1 MESDQTPKYDQ
12 PSEPVIRRCS
22 TDSETG
28 GVDAEFVKE
37 EGPHRKSPYDG
48 LMEGSFDGVFIY
60 NPKTRRL
67 VDANRQLLKML
78 GYAKRELQ
86 GLTLLNITAVEGEVL
101 KGQTGAP
108 VAPSAERLGAF
119 RGFYRRKD
127 GSLVDVE
134 TNSTRVDYHGSLAVL
149 VVVRDISERRRAE
162 EELEFRA
169 IVMQDQ
175 AELLDTAE
183 DAIMVRDLEDRII
196 FWNRGAQERYGWTRE
211 EALGRT
217 VPHLLKTESRRPF
230 EELKAELFAK
240 DSVAEE
246 LTHVTRDGVRIAVE
260 SRWTLRR
267 DKQGKPLAIL
277 EINNDITQRKYIEKT
292 LQMAKEELELRV
304 AERTAELQSANER
317 LSVELERRGRVHEL
331 LRKAAERYKNLFD
344 NSPIGIYRT
353 GPDGRILM
361 ANRSLFRMMG
371 YSSSNTLA
379 SLEAEKGLYEPTYLR
394 KRFLNRLRRDGRVQG
409 FEAAWRRPDRP
420 TIFVREN
427 ARATRAQDGSI
438 LYFEGTVEDISARK
452 KAEEDIHSYQQQLRS
467 LAAELSLAEERERRR
482 IATIL
487 HDHIGQI
494 LAMSKIKLGSL
505 IESSPSSVDAG
516 NIKEIREYVEQA
528 IDYTRSLTFDLS
540 PPVLYAFGLEAA
552 LEWLSEQIMEQFG
565 ILCEFEND
573 SQPKSVSEEMKVF
586 TFTAVRELL
595 ANVVKHAKASRAKIT
610 VRKVSRNLVIHVADD
625 GAGFNPAKL
634 KSHLYDNQGFG
645 LFSIR
650 ERIRHLGGQMEVKSI
665 KGRGTRVILEEPLA
679 T

>member
-1 MESDQTPKYDQ
+1 MEQSW
-12 PSEPVIRRCS
+12 
-22 TDSETG
+22 
-28 GVDAEFVKE
+28 
-37 EGPHRKSPYDG
+37 
-48 LMEGSFDGVFIY
+48 DGVLIY
-60 NPKTRRL
+60 NPKTKR
-67 VDANRQLLKML
+67 VIDANHQLLKML
-78 GYAKRELQ
+78 GYSKKELRA
-86 GLTLLNITAVEGEVL
+86 LTLLDIAATGDEFL
-101 KGQTGAP
+101 KRESVPTPPKEEFG
-108 VAPSAERLGAF
+108 LL
-119 RGFYRRKD
+119 RGFYRRKE
-127 GSLVDVE
+127 GSMIDVE
-134 TNSTRVDYHGSLAVL
+134 TKSTLVDYRGSSAIL
-149 VVVRDISERRRAE
+149 VVVRDITERRRVE
-162 EELEFRA
+162 EELEFRGL
-169 IVMQDQ
+169 VMHDQ
-175 AELLDTAE
+175 AELLDVAE
-183 DAIMVRDLEDRII
+183 DAIMVRDLDERVV
-196 FWNRGAQERYGWTRE
+196 FWNKGAQERYGWTRDL
-211 EALGRT
+211 ALGQKVT
-217 VPHLLKTESRRPF
+217 DLLKTESKRPF
-230 EELKAELFAK
+230 EELRGELFAK
-240 DSVAEE
+240 GSLTEE
-246 LTHVTRDGVRIAVE
+246 LTHVTRTGERIVVE

-277 EINNDITQRKYIEKT
+277 EINHDITQRKWGERT

-361 ANRSLFRMMG
+361 ANHSLFRMMG

-505 IESSPSSVDAG
+505 IESSPSSVDVG

-528 IDYTRSLTFDLS
+528 IDYTRSLTVELS

-565 ILCEFEND
+565 IVCEFEND
-573 SQPKSVSEEMKVF
+573 SQPKPVNEEMKVF

-595 ANVVKHAKASRAKIT
+595 ANVGKHADASRAKIT
-610 VRKVSRNLVIHVADD
+610 VRRMNRNLVIHVADD
-625 GAGFNPAKL
+625 GVGFNPSKL

>member
-1 MESDQTPKYDQ
+1 MKSNPTVRKKNTSV
-12 PSEPVIRRCS
+12 PSQVL
-22 TDSETG
+22 TKGQVQGTG
-28 GVDAEFVKE
+28 EFVRLE
-37 EGPHRKSPYDG
+37 EDQRVDKAPYDA
-48 LMEGSFDGVFIY
+48 LMEQSFDGVYIY
-60 NPKTRRL
+60 SSATKRILDGNPQILRMMGYTKKE
-67 VDANRQLLKML
+67 LK
-78 GYAKRELQ
+78 
-86 GLTLLNITAVEGEVL
+86 GLTHFDLSVSKIEASSEREEP
-101 KGQTGAP
+101 KGSTEKAASR
-108 VAPSAERLGAF
+108 VV
-119 RGFYRRKD
+119 RGLYGRKD
-127 GSLVDVE
+127 GSLLDVE
-134 TNSTRVDYHGSLAVL
+134 TSRACVNYRGDAAVL
-149 VVVRDISERRRAE
+149 VVVRDISERRRVE
-162 EELEFRA
+162 EELEFRGL
-169 IVMQDQ
+169 VMQDQ
-175 AELLDTAE
+175 AELLDVAE
-183 DAIMVRDLEDRII
+183 DAIMVRDLDERVI
-196 FWNRGAQERYGWTRE
+196 FWNKGAQERYGWTRDL
-211 EALGRT
+211 ALGQEVT
-217 VPHLLKTESRRPF
+217 DLLKTESKRPF
-230 EELKAELFAK
+230 EELRAELFAK
-240 DSVAEE
+240 GSLTEE
-246 LTHVTRDGVRIAVE
+246 LTQVTRTGERIVVE

-277 EINNDITQRKYIEKT
+277 EINNDITQRKRVERT

-361 ANRSLFRMMG
+361 ANRSLLRMMG

-438 LYFEGTVEDISARK
+438 LYFEGTVEDMSARK

-505 IESSPSSVDAG
+505 IESSPSSVDVG

-528 IDYTRSLTFDLS
+528 IDYTRSLTFELS

-565 ILCEFEND
+565 IVCEFEND
-573 SQPKSVSEEMKVF
+573 SQPKPVNEEMKVF

-595 ANVVKHAKASRAKIT
+595 ANVVKHARASRAKIT
-610 VRKVSRNLVIHVADD
+610 VRRVNRNLVIHVADD
-625 GAGFNPAKL
+625 GVGFNPSKL